1 MKAQCLPFN
10 QIPHST
16 KFFVDFLSWAPS
28 VRRFYSRPPQFTD
41 WMKDEASKLR
51 YDSARRGQVASAL
64 ERQNK
69 SWGASAKTLEN
80 IARLRAGACTAVT
93 GQQVGLFGGPAF
105 SIYKALTAVKLAE
118 EATKNGID
126 CIPVFWL
133 ATQDHDLA
141 EISHV
146 SIPGPDAS
154 LRKLTVPPQGHPD
167 APVGTIAFGEEIV
180 PVVEAAVGLLGDSE
194 ETALLRECYR
204 PGETFGSAFAKLFAR
219 WFADQGVI
227 LLDASDPEMNALA
240 VPIYKSAVERA
251 AELEQALLD
260 RDKEL
265 ESAGYHQ
272 QVKVTTSSTLLFV
285 LHDGARLP
293 IHRSSTKSDEF
304 VIGREGISQAELL
317 RQIASSPQNFSAN
330 VLLRPVVQDHLLPT
344 LVYTGGAAEVA
355 YFAQAAVVY
364 EALLGRIT
372 PIIPRF
378 SATLVDAKPNSL
390 MERYGVSLPDLFQ
403 GPEAV
408 RGKLAAHSLPAE
420 LQSAFNQAANSL
432 KTSITQISSSLSRLD
447 KTLVDAA
454 NNAGSKMQYQLDQLW
469 GRAEKAELRQTEVLG
484 RHAELLSNSLYPDK
498 TLQERELA
506 GIYFLSRHGTGFLRD
521 IYSEIR
527 LDCLNHQV
535 ISL

>member
-1 MKAQCLPFN
+1 M
-10 QIPHST
+10 
-16 KFFVDFLSWAPS
+16 
-28 VRRFYSRPPQFTD
+28 
-41 WMKDEASKLR
+41 
-51 YDSARRGQVASAL
+51 
-64 ERQNK
+64 
-69 SWGASAKTLEN
+69 
-80 IARLRAGACTAVT
+80 
-93 GQQVGLFGGPAF
+93 
-105 SIYKALTAVKLAE
+105 
-118 EATKNGID
+118 
-126 CIPVFWL
+126 
-133 ATQDHDLA
+133 
-141 EISHV
+141 
-146 SIPGPDAS
+146 
-154 LRKLTVPPQGHPD
+154 
-167 APVGTIAFGEEIV
+167 
-180 PVVEAAVGLLGDSE
+180 
-194 ETALLRECYR
+194 
-204 PGETFGSAFAKLFAR
+204 
-219 WFADQGVI
+219 
-227 LLDASDPEMNALA
+227 
-240 VPIYKSAVERA
+240 
-251 AELEQALLD
+251 
-260 RDKEL
+260 
-265 ESAGYHQ
+265 
-272 QVKVTTSSTLLFV
+272 
-285 LHDGARLP
+285 
-293 IHRSSTKSDEF
+293 
-304 VIGREGISQAELL
+304 
-317 RQIASSPQNFSAN
+317 
-330 VLLRPVVQDHLLPT
+330 QDHLLPT